1 MRAVMGSEPVGACA
15 GPYRAKAR
23 CWQRLVEPK
32 LEERRLVGAAGFEPA
47 TLCSQSSKKP
57 KSQRITARQTGAKI
71 SVIIGISTIIY
82 IHRKSLTAIASHGLC
97 CPGVVQINGG
107 LPCRPSTSPTAH

>member
-47 TLCSQSSKKP
+47 TLCSQSSKGT
-57 KSQRITARQTGAKI
+57 KSQGTMSRHARHNI
-71 SVIIGISTIIY
+71 PLFIGVYAIIY
-82 IHRKSLTAIASHGLC
+82 VQGKSLTAIASHGLC
-97 CPGVVQINGG
+97 CPDVVQINGG
-107 LPCRPSTSPTAH
+107 CHAD